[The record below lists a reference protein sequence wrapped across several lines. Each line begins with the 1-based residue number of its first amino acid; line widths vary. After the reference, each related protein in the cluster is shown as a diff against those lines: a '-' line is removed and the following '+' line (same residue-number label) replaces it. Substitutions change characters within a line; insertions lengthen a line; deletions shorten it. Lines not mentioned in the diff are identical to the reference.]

1 MKKDAFL
8 ITEKRPI
15 VEQDLH
21 YIVNFILPITKHI
34 PCKTIVNLL
43 VYAILVSLLILPS
56 FQP

>member
-34 PCKTIVNLL
+34 PCKTTVNLL
-43 VYAILVSLLILPS
+43 VYAILDR
-56 FQP
+56 F